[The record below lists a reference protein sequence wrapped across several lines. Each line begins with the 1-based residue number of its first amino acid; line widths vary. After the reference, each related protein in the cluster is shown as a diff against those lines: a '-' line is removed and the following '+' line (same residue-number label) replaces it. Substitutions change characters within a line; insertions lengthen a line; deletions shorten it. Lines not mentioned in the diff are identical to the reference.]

1 MPTTHHRALPP
12 AFRRIGWSHL
22 FAQFSEQIALAGAP
36 LAAVLLLGAGP
47 AQTGWLQMA
56 QTLPFLLLS
65 IPAGLAVDRA
75 SRKALMVGSELLRG
89 LSLTATLLLLWGGA
103 LNLPLLAALGFLG
116 AVGTVCYGVAAP
128 AIIPAIVPRAQL
140 ADANRWLELVR
151 SAAFA
156 AGPALG
162 GALVGRTGASAAYV
176 LATVLS
182 LLAALSLTGI
192 PKDPVTQRSPRSPLQ
207 DLAEGA
213 RFVGQ
218 HPLLLP
224 ILLTAIV
231 FNTSWI
237 VLMAVYVAYAVQTLG
252 LSATQVGITLGIDGL
267 GMIAGAMS
275 VPFLSRRLSFGT
287 MIALGPLG
295 GFCGACLM
303 LLTLWAPSFWL
314 ACAAFFAFGIGPI
327 LWVITTMTLRQAV
340 TPNAMLGRVSALILT
355 ATYGARP
362 VGALIG
368 TLVAARF
375 GVGACLLVATGGFL
389 IQLLI
394 ILLSP
399 VRGLQ
404 GLPEGAEASMLART

>member
-1 MPTTHHRALPP
+1 MPSVHHHALPT

-22 FAQFSEQIALAGAP
+22 FAQFSEQIALAAAP

-47 AQTGWLQMA
+47 VETGWLQTA

-75 SRKALMVGSELLRG
+75 SRKALMVGSEMLRG
-89 LSLTATLLLLWGGA
+89 LSLAATLLLLWGGA
-103 LNLPLLAALGFLG
+103 LNVLLLAALGFIG
-116 AVGTVCYGVAAP
+116 AVGTVCYSVAAP
-128 AIIPAIVPRAQL
+128 AIIPSIVPRAQL
-140 ADANRWLELVR
+140 SDANRWLELVR

-162 GALVGRTGASAAYV
+162 GALVGWTGASAAYV
-176 LATVLS
+176 LAPVLS
-182 LLAALSLTGI
+182 LLAALCLAGI
-192 PKDPVTQRSPRSPLQ
+192 PKDPLTERTERSPLQ
-207 DLAEGA
+207 DLKEGA
-213 RFVGQ
+213 RFVA
-218 HPLLLP
+218 HHRLLLP
-224 ILLTAIV
+224 ILFTAIF
-231 FNTSWI
+231 FNTSWV

-252 LSATQVGITLGIDGL
+252 MTATQVGITLGIDGL
-267 GMIAGAMS
+267 GMIAGAMM
-275 VPFLSRRLSFGT
+275 VPLLSRRLSVGT
-287 MIALGPLG
+287 MIVLGPLG

-303 LLTLWAPSFWL
+303 LLTLWFPSFWL
-314 ACAAFFAFGIGPI
+314 VCISFFAFGIGPI

-362 VGALIG
+362 LGAVIG
-368 TLVAARF
+368 TLIAARF
-375 GVGACLLVATGGFL
+375 GVAACLFVATGGFL

-399 VRGLQ
+399 VKGLRE
-404 GLPEGAEASMLART
+404 LPETGGGAMMRPA